1 MKNKM
6 SDRSNVTASASGTE
20 NVGLIPFVHGFEF
33 VNCPVHFKTFRTKPI
48 SGIKAGNCPHS
59 VERKPA
65 LRKKPNLLKTLLPV
79 LLGGLLVAPLLG
91 DGASAEPG
99 ESKKSE
105 QKTEDN
111 TSPERT
117 HELKGSSEKSYD
129 FTHNRF
135 FLLVSGVT
143 AGFAIGWYIRI
154 YITR

>member
-6 SDRSNVTASASGTE
+6 SDRSNVTAPASGTE
-20 NVGLIPFVHGFEF
+20 DGGLISLVHGFEF
-33 VNCPVHFKTFRTKPI
+33 VNCPVHFKTLRTKPF
-48 SGIKAGNCPHS
+48 SGIKAGNGLNG
-59 VERKPA
+59 VELKPA
-65 LRKKPNLLKTLLPV
+65 IRKKPHLRKTLLPV
-79 LLGGLLVAPLLG
+79 LLGGLIIAPLLG

>member
-6 SDRSNVTASASGTE
+6 SDRSNVTAPASGTE
-20 NVGLIPFVHGFEF
+20 DGGLISLVHGFEF
-33 VNCPVHFKTFRTKPI
+33 VNCPVHFKTLRTKPF
-48 SGIKAGNCPHS
+48 SGIKAGNGLNG
-59 VERKPA
+59 VELKPA
-65 LRKKPNLLKTLLPV
+65 LRKKLHLRKALLPV
-79 LLGGLLVAPLLG
+79 LLGGLLIAPLLG

-129 FTHNRF
+129 FTHYRF